1 MSNSTIHNFWKSF
14 LEAGEVSRSAV
25 PKNVLKT
32 SQFKAFFNGQADG
45 AITLE
50 KNGRGSTYKINE
62 RKRSII
68 QQYFDVTFPYSLDSV
83 KNKFQSTLMFRNSKA
98 SKQKEKSIFFLKGHN
113 AIKLNGVEFDLKQ
126 HTVMF
131 GIAAFLSP
139 QIEFEKI
146 CFVENKDVFLEIESL
161 LGFGYVYVHKYGRI
175 GKDDIKLF
183 KTNEILVFS
192 DYDYIGLNEYLTIK
206 KEFDNT
212 NFYIPKNYDELYE
225 KYSRPIPERQI
236 PSELVLLSNEDLV
249 VKIRTKLQK
258 ENYYLEQQSLFE
270 FMV

>member
-14 LEAGEVSRSAV
+14 LETAEVSRSSV
-25 PKNVLKT
+25 PKSVLRT

-45 AITLE
+45 AIILE

-62 RKRSII
+62 RKRNII
-68 QQYFDVTFPYSLDSV
+68 QQYFDITFPNSLDSV
-83 KNKFQSTLMFRNSKA
+83 NNKFQSTLMFRNSKA
-98 SKQKEKSIFFLKGHN
+98 SKQKDKSIFFIKGYKP
-113 AIKLNGVEFDLKQ
+113 IKLNGIEFDLKH
-126 HTVMF
+126 HTEMF
-131 GIAAFLSP
+131 GIVAILSP
-139 QIEFEKI
+139 QIEFKKI

-161 LGFGYVYVHKYGRI
+161 LGFSYLYIHKYGRI
-175 GKDDIKLF
+175 GKNDIKLF
-183 KTNEILVFS
+183 KTEEILVFS

-206 KEFDNT
+206 REFANT
-212 NFYIPKNYDELYE
+212 NFYIPENYDELYD

-236 PSELVLLSNEDLV
+236 PSELVSLSNEDIV

>member
-1 MSNSTIHNFWKSF
+1 MSNSTIYNFWKSF
-14 LEAGEVSRSAV
+14 LETGEVSRSAV

-62 RKRSII
+62 SKRNII
-68 QQYFDVTFPYSLDSV
+68 QQYFDNAFPNKLDSIN
-83 KNKFQSTLMFRNSKA
+83 NKFQSTLMFRNSKA
-98 SKQKEKSIFFLKGHN
+98 SKQKEKSIFFLKGHHK
-113 AIKLNGVEFDLKQ
+113 IKLNGIEFDLKR
-126 HTVMF
+126 HTELF
-131 GIAAFLSP
+131 EIAAFLTP
-139 QIEFEKI
+139 QIKFNKI

-161 LGFGYVYVHKYGRI
+161 LGYDYIYIHKYGRI

-183 KTNEILVFS
+183 QTEEILVFS

-206 KEFDNT
+206 KEFNNT
-212 NFYIPKNYDELYE
+212 SFYIPNNYDELYE
-225 KYSRPIPERQI
+225 KYSRPIPEKQI